1 MAGGV
6 TRFLTT
12 SEAADVLRC
21 HEKTVRRHIL
31 RGDLPATFVAGRYLI
46 DPKDLPT
53 TLPEPRAPRPRRPGA
68 ARGRATAA
76 ARRVTGGA
84 A

>member
-53 TLPEPRAPRPRRPGA
+53 VLPVRPGPPVRRPGSP
-68 ARGRATAA
+68 RGRATEA